1 MLAYAFAPVEPGFI
15 ADPPPPAAEFPAE
28 GSGGLAAVGHDTT
41 KVARC
46 RMNGPSGVD
55 HGAEVIGEVAA
66 AAVLSRFG
74 GALAPGHGPIKPSL
88 AERMS
93 FWAPPCAQIT
103 RGQSVVFD
111 VQVGLDADI
120 FPNLSL
126 VALALYLR
134 RGWRRPRSPVSSP
147 KQPRAASKPRSAGDP
162 QAASGRGQR
171 RDTVA
176 GEAD

>member
-1 MLAYAFAPVEPGFI
+1 MI
-15 ADPPPPAAEFPAE
+15 
-28 GSGGLAAVGHDTT
+28 
-41 KVARC
+41 
-46 RMNGPSGVD
+46 GPSGVD

-93 FWAPPCAQIT
+93 LWAPPCAQIT
-103 RGQSVVFD
+103 RGQFVVFD

-134 RGWRRPRSPVSSP
+134 RGWRRPRSPGFEPETAKSCIETKVRRRP
-147 KQPRAASKPRSAGDP
+147 ADGLRTGATTRYRSG
-162 QAASGRGQR
+162 
-171 RDTVA
+171 
-176 GEAD
+176 